1 MRMGCRSALAV
12 LFLASS
18 ALTAFA
24 PGAAPWPGAARA
36 KAESYTIRIT
46 DRGFRPEKIYG
57 RLDHPIHIAVY
68 NVGEK
73 THNLVIPA
81 FYIFTPNLPAKGSTT
96 VEFTPDKRGSYP
108 FYSDTGGSVEAGLTG
123 DVVVR

>member
-1 MRMGCRSALAV
+1 MRTAWRRARAVFLLAAAAV
-12 LFLASS
+12 SV
-18 ALTAFA
+18 
-24 PGAAPWPGAARA
+24 PGAVPWIGGARA
-36 KAESYTIRIT
+36 EAESYTIRIT
-46 DRGFRPEKIYG
+46 DRGFRPGKIYG

-81 FYIFTPNLPAKGSTT
+81 FYIFTANLPSKGSTT

-108 FYSDTGGSVEAGLTG
+108 FYSDTGGAVEAGLTG
-123 DVVVR
+123 EVVVR